1 MIDKTRMNELILSV
15 LVHCRAGGTQVRFII
30 TEMTILCLV
39 VA

>member
-1 MIDKTRMNELILSV
+1 MNELILSV

-30 TEMTILCLV
+30 AEMTEMTILCLV